1 MFDINTLTPLI
12 LQIQEFNTNQ
22 LRTHQL
28 LITQNQLLTQ
38 IKEILIK
45 K

>member
-1 MFDINTLTPLI
+1 MFDINLLTPLI

-22 LRTHQL
+22 LRTHQIL
-28 LITQNQLLTQ
+28 TTQNQLLTE
-38 IKEILIK
+38 IKELLIK

>member
-28 LITQNQLLTQ
+28 LTVQNQLLTQ
-38 IKEILIK
+38 IKELLTK